1 MASVYANYPPDL
13 TQTQKD
19 YLVFT
24 VKNWSIQHGLAVR
37 PNPSFVAPEHDPNS
51 ILATNAPVTLFPSP
65 FPKITFDHAQELQPL
80 YNELY
85 ARIAD
90 EEEWLEGV
98 LKE

>member
-1 MASVYANYPPDL
+1 MSTIYESYPPHL
-13 TQTQKD
+13 SQEQKD

-24 VKNWSIQHGLAVR
+24 IKNWSIQHGLAVR
-37 PNPSFVAPEHDPNS
+37 PNPSFVATERDPKS

-65 FPKITFDHAQELQPL
+65 LPKVAFQHAQALQVP

-85 ARIAD
+85 ARIAND
-90 EEEWLEGV
+90 EEWLEEI